1 MNNAQAISARHW
13 QDIPKTAKKGVWP
26 CFLQFLP
33 MATYSIGQELGCGAY
48 SMLPLLLVSLHKSEI
63 PPIGIVY
70 EGKNSEGDAVAVK
83 KSRATA
89 SVTHT
94 LLKHEACAL
103 ILVAPHKGFPRPYA
117 WGRSQWFEYLALD
130 LLGPSL
136 SEMLHGGQFSVG
148 SVLLLT
154 IQMVR
159 LLI

>member
-1 MNNAQAISARHW
+1 
-13 QDIPKTAKKGVWP
+13 
-26 CFLQFLP
+26 
-33 MATYSIGQELGCGAY
+33 MATYSIGEELGRGAY
-48 SMLPLLLVSLHKSEI
+48 SMLPLLFVSLHKSKI
-63 PPIGIVY
+63 RPIGIVY
-70 EGKNSEGDAVAVK
+70 EGKNSKGDAVAAIK
-83 KSRATA
+83 KSRVTA
-89 SVTHT
+89 SVAHT

-103 ILVAPHKGFPRPYA
+103 ILAAPHKGFPRAYA

-136 SEMLHGGQFSVG
+136 SEMLGKHGGQFSIG